1 MKKNKAMR
9 AASVLLVLTLV
20 TSCFVSGTFAKYVTK
35 AEGSQTA
42 RVAKFGVELTTF
54 GEGFYANYLNAA
66 GDNKGALEAIGNV
79 TVTSSNGDKVVA
91 PGTADSFQLFQ
102 MTFKEASPEVAVE
115 VKATLDDASGMSM
128 IALPAKDGYT
138 DYTVAAVGT
147 TGEKVYDKTF
157 NVAEAYH
164 PIQWKLTFTPDS
176 GPEATVEYNDGSDH
190 TLENVDLK
198 AIDDYFKYISKDY
211 YPDGSA
217 LAASNKSLSDFK
229 ALAGTYKLYW
239 FWAYEGTGGEPAK
252 TLVDQMDT
260 YLGNVMAG
268 VVTDVNVKTNETVDF
283 SCTVTQID

>member
-217 LAASNKSLSDFK
+217 LASQPGNGKISDLK
-229 ALAGTYKLYW
+229 KLAGTYKLSWKWDFY
-239 FWAYEGTGGEPAK
+239 
-252 TLVDQMDT
+252 VDDATDKMDT
-260 YLGNVMAG
+260 YLGNIIAG
-268 VVTDVNVKTNETVDF
+268 VAEDSTVTTEETVKF
-283 SCTVTQID
+283 AITVTQID